1 MFNHSQKR
9 KKLFP
14 VSKEAGMLD
23 ADKNEERKI
32 KKVIVAPNGPYLI
45 QGGIP
50 LVRKTQVVSEYGEP
64 LAWKTEGQIETK
76 ESYSLCRCGKS
87 ATFPFCDKTH
97 RMINFDGTEMAD
109 THITK
114 ERRTTYP
121 EGTNISV
128 SYDYYLC
135 MNSGFCRNRNRGIEE
150 MLPDTDDSEVRE
162 LVMAMIERCPSGS
175 YSYSIHEGDPDI
187 EPDYPQQI
195 TLTTEIT
202 SDGPIEGPLWVTGNI
217 PIERSD
223 GQPFETRNRVTLCS
237 CGHSLIKPL
246 CDGTHRT
253 LAEEE
258 VKKKK
263 KSG

>member
-1 MFNHSQKR
+1 MTD
-9 KKLFP
+9 
-14 VSKEAGMLD
+14 V
-23 ADKNEERKI
+23 DKNEGRKE
-32 KKVIVAPNGPYLI
+32 KKIIVFPNGPYLI

-50 LVRKTQVVSEYGEP
+50 LVRKIQVVSEFGEP
-64 LAWKTEGQIETK
+64 LTWKTVEKIETK

-87 ATFPFCDKTH
+87 ATFPFCDKSH
-97 RMINFDGTEMAD
+97 RNINFDGSEMAD
-109 THITK
+109 THLNK
-114 ERRTTYP
+114 DRRETYP
-121 EGTNISV
+121 EGTNISI
-128 SYDYYLC
+128 SYDPYLC
-135 MNSGFCRNRNRGIEE
+135 MNSGFCRNRDRGIEE

-175 YSYSIHEGDPDI
+175 YTYSIQEGDADI

-195 TLTTEIT
+195 ALTTEIT
-202 SDGPIEGPLWVTGNI
+202 SDGPIEGPLWVTCNI

-223 GQPFETRNRVTLCS
+223 GQPFEIRNRVTLCS

-258 VKKKK
+258 AKK
-263 KSG
+263 KSR

>member
-1 MFNHSQKR
+1 MSDAEKNIGQKV
-9 KKLFP
+9 KKIT
-14 VSKEAGMLD
+14 V
-23 ADKNEERKI
+23 
-32 KKVIVAPNGPYLI
+32 VPNGPYLI
-45 QGGIP
+45 EGGIP
-50 LVRKTQVVSEYGEP
+50 LVRKIQVVSEYGEP
-64 LAWKTEGQIETK
+64 LAWKTEQRIETK

-87 ATFPFCDKTH
+87 TTFPYCDKSH
-97 RMINFDGTEMAD
+97 RTINFDGSEMAD
-109 THITK
+109 TRTTAD
-114 ERRTTYP
+114 RRETYP
-121 EGTNISV
+121 EGTNIRV
-128 SYDYYLC
+128 SYDSYLC
-135 MNSGFCRNRNRGIEE
+135 MNSGFCRNRIRGIEE

-175 YSYSIHEGDPDI
+175 YSYSIQEGDADI

-195 TLTTEIT
+195 ALTTEIT
-202 SDGPIEGPLWVTGNI
+202 SNGPIDGPLWVTGNI

-258 VKKKK
+258 AKKKNR
-263 KSG
+263 